1 MIEVVSLLISVFSL
15 VMSGFAV
22 FLAARNQEVHVYHEQ
37 EDTDQSLS

>member
-1 MIEVVSLLISVFSL
+1 MIEVVSLGISIFSL

-37 EDTDQSLS
+37 DEDQSLS